1 MFEGLL
7 QPMHLIVIFFIALLV
22 FGPSKLSE
30 LGKGLGDG
38 IRQFKE
44 GVREEPKPAPATAS
58 GKDLPL
64 QKNEG

>member
-7 QPMHLIVIFFIALLV
+7 QPMHLIVILFIALLV

-44 GVREEPKPAPATAS
+44 GVRDDPKPAPAPVS
-58 GKDLPL
+58 GTVLPSETH
-64 QKNEG
+64 KG